1 MAERMGLLALL
12 AHSLLC
18 SSGPFRFIVLLKI
31 LLIKIN
37 KKYRLTILIQKLN
50 VAYTSFRPE
59 PNHGFSSQP
68 KLVKYLIFFILI
80 YICLINGG
88 EDGIRTHDTSYPSI
102 TS

>member
-1 MAERMGLLALL
+1 MAEMMGLLALL

-50 VAYTSFRPE
+50 VAYTSFRLE

-68 KLVKYLIFFILI
+68 KIFNFYGLISLV
-80 YICLINGG
+80 
-88 EDGIRTHDTSYPSI
+88 
-102 TS
+102 